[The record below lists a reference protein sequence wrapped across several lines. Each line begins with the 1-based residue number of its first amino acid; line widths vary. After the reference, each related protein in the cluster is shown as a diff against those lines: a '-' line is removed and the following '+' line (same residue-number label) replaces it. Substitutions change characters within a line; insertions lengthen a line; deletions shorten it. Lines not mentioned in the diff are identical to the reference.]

1 MPDRPAPP
9 SRRSALAT
17 ALVLALAW
25 SLPTTSPAQPAHRP
39 APRRPADGRYRFE
52 HRYAEHPS
60 LPGFAVTV
68 VVRKGRVSVINPQA
82 EDQFPRGTIDGG
94 LLLWNHPT
102 RQWII
107 GQSADDAHSDNVGG
121 CSDGPSVVDFQ
132 RRIYWTC

>member
-1 MPDRPAPP
+1 MLPPGISLARPRSPTPP
-9 SRRSALAT
+9 R
-17 ALVLALAW
+17 
-25 SLPTTSPAQPAHRP
+25 
-39 APRRPADGRYRFE
+39 DGSYRFE
-52 HRYAEHPS
+52 HRYAEHAS

-107 GQSADDAHSDNVGG
+107 GQSAADAYSDNVGG
-121 CSDGPSVVDFQ
+121 CSDGPTVVDFQ